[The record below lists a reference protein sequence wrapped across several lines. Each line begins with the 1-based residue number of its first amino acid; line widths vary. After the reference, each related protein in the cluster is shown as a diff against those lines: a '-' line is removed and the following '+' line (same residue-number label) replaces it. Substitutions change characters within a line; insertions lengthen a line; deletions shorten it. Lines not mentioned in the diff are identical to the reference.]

1 MDRYQKQ
8 RFEFKYIIPEDK
20 ALAVRD
26 FVSAYLVIDEFG
38 AGFPDL
44 SYPVHTLYLDS
55 DRLTTYMATINGD
68 KNRYKLR
75 VRYYQSVD
83 DSPVFF
89 EIKRRNDNVISK
101 VRSQVH
107 RASLRPLLDGR
118 APGMSDLV
126 KPSPGELEKLERFC
140 ALARDIGARPRSQVS
155 YVREAW
161 LPVHDNSVRVTMDR
175 RVYTGPDPD
184 ARMST
189 SVDGLELVFG
199 DEVILELKFTNRFPD
214 WLSELV
220 RVFQLVQVSAAKY
233 VEGVIVLGEETLMP
247 GGTDALVALDDNPAG
262 TARRLYKRHENFRQ
276 LPHSSTPVES
286 VPPWNG

>member
-1 MDRYQKQ
+1 MDRYQRQ

-38 AGFPDL
+38 ARFPDL

-75 VRYYQSVD
+75 IRYYQSDD

-101 VRSQVH
+101 VRCRVRRPSVT
-107 RASLRPLLDGR
+107 PLLDGR
-118 APGMSDLV
+118 APSTDDLV
-126 KPSPGELEKLERFC
+126 EPSAREREKLEQFC
-140 ALARDIGARPRSQVS
+140 LLLRDIDARPRSQVS
-155 YVREAW
+155 YKREAW
-161 LPVHDNSVRVTMDR
+161 LPTTDNSVRVTMDR
-175 RVYTGPDPD
+175 QVHTGPDPG

-189 SVDGLELVFG
+189 SVEGLPLVFG
-199 DEVILELKFTNRFPD
+199 DQVILELKFTNRFPD
-214 WLSELV
+214 WLREMV

-247 GGTDALVALDDNPAG
+247 GGTDALVAMDENPAG
-262 TARRLYKRHENFRQ
+262 TARRLYQRHENFRK
-276 LPHSSTPVES
+276 LPQGSTPLAAS
-286 VPPWNG
+286 TPWNG